1 MSKLYV
7 AKMVMIKP
15 IFTSFDGTVKIITD
29 DILVRKTAFGYK
41 EALTGHH
48 FKKGTYLEKNT
59 DGCDPIN
66 RPYKLCSPSILKKLD
81 DGDTQLLIDDF
92 INTKYPIREANK
104 EDIDT
109 IVDNFENSRLNQY
122 YKAQQARK
130 ERKEQEKRRTKAA
143 IKEMRQVHKQRRKQM
158 KNG

>member
-1 MSKLYV
+1 MAKLYV

-29 DILVRKTAFGYK
+29 DILVKKTAYGYK
-41 EALTGHH
+41 EALTGRR

-66 RPYKLCSPSILKKLD
+66 RPYKLCSQSILKKLD
-81 DGDTQLLIDDF
+81 DGETQLLIDDF
-92 INTKYPIREANK
+92 INQKYPIREASK

-109 IVDNFENSRLNQY
+109 IVDNFEQSRLNQY
-122 YKAQQARK
+122 YKDQQTRK
-130 ERKEQEKRRTKAA
+130 ERKEREKRNEQAA
-143 IKEMRQVHKQRRKQM
+143 MKEVKQVQKQRRKQI
-158 KNG
+158 KRG